1 VPMLLAVATLRVLL
15 EQIEALL
22 AGAEVKISRAKVAEI
37 LLLAERIAGENRAVE
52 KAWHDLSGPLLTL
65 NSHTMLQGM
74 PAG

>member
-1 VPMLLAVATLRVLL
+1 LRVLL

-37 LLLAERIAGENRAVE
+37 LLLVDRIAGENRAVE